1 MPIHNRRS
9 FLRSTL
15 SLAAGGA
22 LLPAQAQDTAS
33 FPTKALRIVVPG
45 APGGATDILGRAL
58 SIGMAKSLGQ
68 PVIVDNKAGAAGI
81 VAAQNVLASPAD
93 GYTMYLGITSVI
105 QLPALMPN
113 IPVNFLKDFAPVSLM
128 AWGSDLLVVNAQ
140 LPVRSLADLVALAKS
155 KPGRLSIGSYGTGTS
170 SHLHGELL
178 KMRTGIDLIHVPYKG
193 AAPMLTDLL
202 GGQLDVAFVDQS
214 TANSQLKSDRLRF
227 LAMTGTQSFKPLPEL
242 KTLGDL
248 GHAGFEANGF
258 MAMFVAAST
267 PAPIVAKLSSAILAE
282 VKGPE
287 VGRRLAEMGMT
298 PVGSTPEE
306 LKALMA
312 RDAPRWAKIVKD
324 ANIRL
329 D

>member
-1 MPIHNRRS
+1 MAIYNRRA
-9 FLRSTL
+9 FLLSTL
-15 SLAAGGA
+15 SMAAAGV
-22 LLPAQAQDTAS
+22 LVPAQAQNAAN
-33 FPTKALRIVVPG
+33 FPSKALRIVVPG
-45 APGGATDILGRAL
+45 APGGATDLLGRAL
-58 SIGMAKSLGQ
+58 SIGMTKSLGQ

-140 LPVRSLADLVALAKS
+140 LPVRSLAELVALAKS
-155 KPGRLSIGSYGTGTS
+155 KPGKLSIGSYGTGTS

-178 KMRTGIDLIHVPYKG
+178 KMRTSIELIHVPYKG

-214 TANSQLKSDRLRF
+214 TANSQLKSDKLRF
-227 LAMTGTQSFKPLPEL
+227 VAMTGTQSFKPLPEL
-242 KTLGDL
+242 KTMGELGYP
-248 GHAGFEANGF
+248 GFESNGF
-258 MAMFVAAST
+258 MAMFVAANT
-267 PAPIVAKLSSAILAE
+267 PAPIVAKLSSAIAAE

-287 VGRRLAEMGMT
+287 VGRRLSEMGMM
-298 PVGSTPEE
+298 PVGSSPEE
-306 LKALMA
+306 LRAMMD

-324 ANIRL
+324 ANVRL

>member
-1 MPIHNRRS
+1 MPMHNRRS
-9 FLRSTL
+9 FLLS
-15 SLAAGGA
+15 SLAMSAAGA
-22 LLPAQAQDTAS
+22 VLPAHAQSTAA
-33 FPTKALRIVVPG
+33 FPSKAVRIVVPG
-45 APGGATDILGRAL
+45 PPGGATDILGRAL
-58 SIGMAKSLGQ
+58 SIGMAKTLGQ

-93 GYTMYLGITSVI
+93 GYTLYLGITSVI

-113 IPVNFLKDFAPVSLM
+113 IPVNFLKDFAPVSLL

-140 LPVRSLADLVALAKS
+140 LPVRSLPELVALAKS
-155 KPGRLSIGSYGTGTS
+155 KPGKLSIGSYGTGSS

-178 KMRTGIDLIHVPYKG
+178 KMRAGIDLIHVPYKG

-214 TANSQLKSDRLRF
+214 TANSQLKSDKLRF

-242 KTLGDL
+242 KTLGAL
-248 GHAGFEANGF
+248 GYAGFEANGF
-258 MAMFVAAST
+258 MGMYVAANT
-267 PAPIVAKLSSAILAE
+267 PAPIVARLTSAIAAE

-287 VGRRLAEMGMT
+287 VGRRLSDMGMT

-306 LKALMA
+306 LKAMME
-312 RDAPRWAKIVKD
+312 RDAPRWAKIVQD